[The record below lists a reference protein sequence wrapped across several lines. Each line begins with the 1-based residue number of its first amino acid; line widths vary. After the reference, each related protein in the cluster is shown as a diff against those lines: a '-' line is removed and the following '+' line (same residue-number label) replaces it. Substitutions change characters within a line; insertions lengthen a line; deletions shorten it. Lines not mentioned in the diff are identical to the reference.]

1 MLKRFITLYKNS
13 MELRMAAFN
22 YMIRTKDW
30 KSVSISVVFLPIGL
44 VLEFLTCV
52 IGCINVQQFNEII
65 YECIITKEIYQ
76 EMA

>member
-30 KSVSISVVFLPIGL
+30 KSVSISVLLLPIWL
-44 VLEFLTCV
+44 LLEFLTCV
-52 IGCINVQQFNEII
+52 NRCIDVMNYNEII
-65 YECIITKEIYQ
+65 YECIITKEIYE